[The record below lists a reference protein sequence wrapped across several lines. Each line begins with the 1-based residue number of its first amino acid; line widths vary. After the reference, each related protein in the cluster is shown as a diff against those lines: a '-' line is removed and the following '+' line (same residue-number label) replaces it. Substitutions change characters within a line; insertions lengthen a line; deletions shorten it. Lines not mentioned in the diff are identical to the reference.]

1 LAQAGLRPGGGGRE
15 RAMFNS
21 RHEPNHLPPLKEILA
36 SIVRVNKSDLKQPR
50 RLAKKY
56 PDPVPAPQRK
66 VPFYGGDK
74 VSRMFSFLP
83 YTDID
88 IIIQRG
94 SDPPYGYPRT
104 FAKVVPEG
112 TPPPSPKSRHSSKK
126 GSEPDGGAKK
136 KKKNKRPP
144 FKGMVYPS
152 EMPPVVDAG
161 ALLPEKPPEKTKL
174 LDVLSLPAWRKAN
187 VNSAS
192 FGFPEPEEIR
202 NWKPPRK
209 RSSAKADDIGSGPR
223 SRANTEVENAKVEGT
238 QSMRMVSTADVKEAL
253 RDYQD

>member
-1 LAQAGLRPGGGGRE
+1 MAATK
-15 RAMFNS
+15 S
-21 RHEPNHLPPLKEILA
+21 RGCSVSFRTRILTSLSKEALT
-36 SIVRVNKSDLKQPR
+36 RH
-50 RLAKKY
+50 
-56 PDPVPAPQRK
+56 
-66 VPFYGGDK
+66 
-74 VSRMFSFLP
+74 
-83 YTDID
+83 TDI
-88 IIIQRG
+88 
-94 SDPPYGYPRT
+94 P
-104 FAKVVPEG
+104 A
-112 TPPPSPKSRHSSKK
+112 PSPKSYLKVLRLRRQNQGIHQKK
-126 GSEPDGGAKK
+126 GSEPDGGAKKK